1 MWEKFLMKCTECWE
15 SFARWYC
22 DGKDITKEELKM
34 AKTELF
40 FYVMLFLLA
49 LFSSVFVQVAVA
61 QEAFTLTSAE
71 MEELESL
78 LDGLEKENKQ
88 LTKRQEGLTSLAERL
103 KEALAMRDESLNA
116 LQNSYDAFEKDAKM
130 TMSKMSSEIVVQAQR
145 IALLKKKI
153 WSLLTLLFLMLL
165 MMSVY
170 VVLKIR
176 RG

>member
-1 MWEKFLMKCTECWE
+1 MKCKGLWE

-34 AKTELF
+34 AKLELF

-116 LQNSYDAFEKDAKM
+116 LQNSYDAFEKDVKSKM
-130 TMSKMSSEIVVQAQR
+130 SQMSSEIIEKEVR
-145 IALLKKKI
+145 IKGLKRKFLMV
-153 WSLLTLLFLMLL
+153 STLLFLTLL
-165 MMSVY
+165 ILAGY
-170 VVLKIR
+170 LVLKIR
-176 RG
+176 KGG